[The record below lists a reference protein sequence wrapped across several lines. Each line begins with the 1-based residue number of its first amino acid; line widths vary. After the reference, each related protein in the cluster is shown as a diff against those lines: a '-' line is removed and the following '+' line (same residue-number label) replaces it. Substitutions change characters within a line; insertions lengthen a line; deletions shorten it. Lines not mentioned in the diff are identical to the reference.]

1 MVEAPTRQRPG
12 SAPVPPQGAPG
23 SLGWLG
29 APRRE
34 ASPVDSQPLPS
45 TSRGLCT
52 VVVRIRGAGQPAPG
66 AVRLPASGV
75 PYVPRTVAP
84 QVTSHQEGGIKKN
97 SDPNPNPNPNLSL
110 TLTRRPSTRRVPV
123 VSVASRGLR
132 RTRSDEPATGW

>member
-34 ASPVDSQPLPS
+34 VSPVDSQPLPS

-52 VVVRIRGAGQPAPG
+52 VVPG
-66 AVRLPASGV
+66 TRPASCVLYVSEAQGSLPRA
-75 PYVPRTVAP
+75 PYAYQPRACRTY
-84 QVTSHQEGGIKKN
+84 
-97 SDPNPNPNPNLSL
+97 
-110 TLTRRPSTRRVPV
+110 RVP
-123 VSVASRGLR
+123 
-132 RTRSDEPATGW
+132 